1 MIGRAVGKYRILERI
16 GRGGMGTVYRA
27 VDDML
32 QRDVAIK
39 VLNAENTD
47 PDALRRFRREAITLA
62 KLHHPAIATLFELCE
77 DDGDLLM
84 VMEFVRGETL
94 QKLAERTG
102 QVPPDFAAQLCGQVL
117 DGLAHA
123 HRAGIVHRDLKP
135 GNIMVTEEGLVK
147 VMDFGIARIS
157 GSEHLTSDG
166 FTMGTPAYMAPEQL
180 LGHEADARS
189 DLYAVG
195 VLLYRLWTGRLPFEG
210 DTPFAIAHKQLHD
223 MPTPLNVA
231 CPTLPAWCDA
241 ILARA
246 LAKDPAERFQKA
258 QDFKSA
264 LASSSSLGTLDDAAT
279 ATMHTPNAMF
289 LTARSAP
296 SSGVP
301 VRTSGI
307 AAVGE
312 HRLTGSGIQ
321 ASPRTLVI
329 SVKHMVA
336 GVGVLIFV
344 FAALAAGGVA
354 MIRRMLPVAP
364 WSAQPAPA
372 TSTAAAPV
380 APTPPAAGAGTPVPP
395 PTSAPTP
402 SVRGSLPAQKRPD
415 PVKPSDAIPAGPS
428 LPRSGASKDVAV
440 ATARPTAVPPPI
452 DASAPGPSAAPA
464 SAAAL
469 PPVTFDKLNMLVT
482 EGETT
487 HEVPAEL
494 QFSGGRVAIYGPGK
508 RLVASVPYG
517 SVRELSSSRSKQ
529 PRWRRADG
537 SVSEAKVGTG
547 PLGFMKSDR
556 NWFGLVT
563 SKTVYVMRIDDNRV
577 RPFSD
582 AVTQRT
588 GAPLVRLSK

>member
-77 DDGDLLM
+77 DEGDLLM

-195 VLLYRLWTGRLPFEG
+195 VLLYRLWTGRLPFQG

-258 QDFKSA
+258 QDFKAA
-264 LASSSSLGTLDDAAT
+264 LASSSSLGALDDAAT
-279 ATMHTPNAMF
+279 ATLHTPNAMF

-301 VRTSGI
+301 VPTSGI
-307 AAVGE
+307 AMAGE
-312 HRLTGSGIQ
+312 QSVTGSGTQ

-364 WSAQPAPA
+364 WSGSPAAA
-372 TSTAAAPV
+372 TSIVAAPV
-380 APTPPAAGAGTPVPP
+380 AQAPPAAAPP
-395 PTSAPTP
+395 GPPQTVAPTP
-402 SVRGSLPAQKRPD
+402 SARAPLPAQRRPD
-415 PVKPSDAIPAGPS
+415 LVKPSDAIPAGPN
-428 LPRSGASKDVAV
+428 LPRSDASKDVAV
-440 ATARPTAVPPPI
+440 ATARSTAVPPPI
-452 DASAPGPSAAPA
+452 NASASGAPPAPA

-469 PPVTFDKLNMLVT
+469 PAVTFDKLNMLVT

-487 HEVPAEL
+487 REVPAEL

-537 SVSEAKVGTG
+537 GVSEAKVGTG